1 MQKGRFGA
9 LACCDGAPLK
19 ASTSG
24 RAVLTMMNTRSSA
37 ITKRYDEAL
46 VRSSESGVSTPS
58 RLE

>member
-1 MQKGRFGA
+1 M
-9 LACCDGAPLK
+9 K

-24 RAVLTMMNTRSSA
+24 KAVLTMMNTCSSA

-58 RLE
+58 RAE